1 MSSSA
6 NKPSSTGMVTPR
18 RYSTMTTLRN
28 LTPQGKGNY
37 PQSPLVNRNFSNP
50 STPMFRSNSTQLN
63 FTSSSALDL
72 GLPEAVAASPG
83 TLDRYPRPSLLSLQ
97 DASSY
102 RTDSFDSAVSSSS
115 KAAKFSSSGGGDLPL
130 LGNDIITSIRI
141 RPINQP
147 SNNIWTHGPVP
158 NDLYGRE
165 YIRQDS
171 SSNSSAL
178 QQEYMFNHVF
188 GMESDNSSIYQK
200 SVASVV
206 RNVFCGYNGIVFA
219 YGMTGT
225 GKTYSMQGTEDEPG
239 IIPLGMR
246 DLFDMVESN
255 ADSDT
260 FQIRISYLE
269 IYNERIRDL
278 ISNSQE
284 EPKVREG
291 ANGEVIVSPMTRVL
305 VTSPEE
311 VSQVIEQCNAIRKTA
326 ATDYNTYSSR
336 SHAILQV
343 FLIRNSLST
352 HTTRTSTL
360 SLVDLAGSERASTD
374 HERRKEGAFIN
385 KSLLTLGTVISRLSN
400 SVNGGSS
407 SSNNHIPY
415 RESKLTRLLQQSL
428 SGQSQISLLATISI
442 EARHAVESTNTLKFA
457 MRTQNLPTEIRQ
469 AEASTNYQAEVTSLR
484 AALAKSNQELEL
496 FSNTLKQ
503 LKSDLEERDA
513 YISWLE
519 AEKSHESAI
528 SRVRLRMEEL
538 LSDRNMEIADLK
550 EDVND
555 KEKII
560 YALRSSQRR
569 RELAE
574 LNQSKIRFSRFR
586 DLPNRKYEIDE
597 SEKENSTLSKENESA
612 TGYVTDP
619 AEMDQDD
626 VETISLEAINSPPA
640 AV

>member
-1 MSSSA
+1 MSSST
-6 NKPSSTGMVTPR
+6 NKPGFTGMVTPR
-18 RYSTMTTLRN
+18 RYSTMTSLRN
-28 LTPQGKGNY
+28 VTPQAKGNY
-37 PQSPLVNRNFSNP
+37 PQSPSLIRNFSN
-50 STPMFRSNSTQLN
+50 PMFRSNSTQL
-63 FTSSSALDL
+63 SVSGSSALDL
-72 GLPEAVAASPG
+72 GVSEGAASPLG
-83 TLDRYPRPSLLSLQ
+83 TLDRYPRPSVLNLQ

-102 RTDSFDSAVSSSS
+102 RTESFDSAASSFS
-115 KAAKFSSSGGGDLPL
+115 KTGRIPSSGAGELPL
-130 LGNDIITSIRI
+130 LGSDIITSIRI
-141 RPINQP
+141 CPVDRH
-147 SNNIWTHGPVP
+147 NNNLWTHGTVL
-158 NDLYGRE
+158 NDPYGRE
-165 YIRQDS
+165 YIHQDTN
-171 SSNSSAL
+171 SNSSSL

-188 GMESDNSSIYQK
+188 GIESDNLNIYQN

-206 RNVFCGYNGIVFA
+206 RNVFSGYNGIVFA

-246 DLFDMVESN
+246 DLFNMVESN
-255 ADSDT
+255 AESDT

-278 ISNSQE
+278 ISDSQE

-291 ANGEVIVSPMTRVL
+291 ANGEVIVSPMARVL
-305 VTSPEE
+305 VTSPED

-343 FLIRNSLST
+343 FLIRNSQST

-400 SVNGGSS
+400 SVNGGASS
-407 SSNNHIPY
+407 NNNHIPY

-428 SGQSQISLLATISI
+428 SGQSQISLLATISV
-442 EARHAVESTNTLKFA
+442 EARHAVETTNTLKFA

-469 AEASTNYQAEVTSLR
+469 AEASTNYQAEVSSLR
-484 AALAKSNQELEL
+484 AALVKSNQELEICT
-496 FSNTLKQ
+496 NILKQ
-503 LKSDLEERDA
+503 FKSDLEERDA

-528 SRVRLRMEEL
+528 SRARLRMEEL

-550 EDVND
+550 EEIND

-560 YALRSSQRR
+560 YALRSSQQR

-574 LNQSKIRFSRFR
+574 LNQSKIRFSKFR
-586 DLPNRKYEIDE
+586 DLPNKYVPEE
-597 SEKENSTLSKENESA
+597 SEKENVNC
-612 TGYVTDP
+612 
-619 AEMDQDD
+619 
-626 VETISLEAINSPPA
+626 
-640 AV
+640 